1 MEDLFGE
8 FEYLFEQLT
17 SFEQLPGRKPYPWQA
32 QLYRDLMADQCP
44 THVQA
49 PTGAGKTS
57 LMAVWLIALC
67 QQAREGLA
75 TKLPR
80 RLVWVVNRRVVV
92 DQATAVAERL
102 AQKASEMPVLKELL
116 EKLGGGLPGPPM
128 AVSTLRGEFADNREW
143 SMNPARAAIIVGT
156 VDMVGSRLLFS
167 GYGDGRARRAHHA
180 GLLGQD
186 ALIVNDEA
194 HLSPAFAKL
203 LEQIPQVFQKK
214 LRPWRAMRLSATQQ
228 GSATKYPPDF
238 RQDCESSE
246 EFRKR
251 YEAVKRLE
259 VIGVADT
266 KTQESKMLELALEG
280 DDRRVVVFFREPGKA
295 SKFAAALV
303 KKDVKPEQVV
313 LLTGTQRGHE
323 RDLMARDGGGLARF
337 QGEGEER
344 MYLVAT
350 SAGEVGIDLSGTR
363 LVTSLDTAEH
373 LIQRFGRLNRFGEAE
388 EARAYVVYTPLKPGK
403 DEDLLKALDFLQQL
417 GGDAS
422 ARRLFEMD
430 EPIPFPAEPLMAP
443 LNGWQFGRWSFT
455 SVEKARGVLPE
466 VEPYL
471 HGQQEDLPRTTLAW
485 RWEVDFLTERTSVE
499 QAQEALRAH
508 ALRAREKLEVPT
520 REAREYLAELAE
532 RYGGDRKALVVDSRG
547 AVSSVK
553 LERLGE
559 ERQERDLRYATVV
572 LPAALCHL
580 ENGMLGSVKSE
591 PAIEADVADWDA
603 EGDADG
609 GRQRFLLRQEE
620 DDWLVLRPNGE
631 IAVRFDVNYLEWCNK
646 ENWRVKKF
654 VRLEDAEQLEE
665 TDQKPEM
672 LLFVEPKAAS
682 TKGIDIPLD
691 EHQTAVGEAA
701 GRMAR
706 AVGLELLADLYTAA
720 GQKHDLGKICERWK
734 QAMGI
739 PLGKDLA
746 KTRLAGNPR
755 ELGGYRHELGSLL
768 RVEAMEELGRH
779 LIATHHG
786 RGRGYFEP
794 KAFEPGDE
802 KRSRDEAEAQTRR
815 FQKLQCEYGHYELA
829 YLETLL
835 RAADWLISSNEAGEQ
850 TDHV

>member
-1 MEDLFGE
+1 MEALFGE
-8 FEYLFEQLT
+8 FEYFFDQLT
-17 SFEQLPGRKPYPWQA
+17 HRKAYPWQA

-49 PTGAGKTS
+49 PTGSGKTS

-67 QQAREGLA
+67 QQAREGPA

-92 DQATAVAERL
+92 DQATAVAEAL
-102 AQKASEMPVLKELL
+102 AKRANDIPALKELL
-116 EKLGGGLPGPPM
+116 EKLGGGLPGPPI

-194 HLSPAFAKL
+194 HLSPAFARL

-228 GSATKYPPDF
+228 GSATKYPSDF
-238 RQDCESSE
+238 QQDCENSE

-251 YEAVKRLE
+251 YEALKRLE
-259 VIGVADT
+259 VIAVADA
-266 KTQESKMLELALEG
+266 KAQESKMLELALEG
-280 DDRRVVVFFREPGKA
+280 DDRRVVVFFREPVKA
-295 SKFAAALV
+295 SKFAAALG

-323 RDLMARDGGGLARF
+323 RDLMAREGGGLARF
-337 QGEGEER
+337 QGDGEER

-388 EARAYVVYTPLKPGK
+388 QARAYVVYTPLKPGK
-403 DEDLLKALDFLQQL
+403 DEDLRKALEFLHQL

-422 ARRLFEMD
+422 ARRLFELE
-430 EPIPFPAEPLMAP
+430 EPIPFPAEPLMVP

-455 SVEKARGVLPE
+455 SVEKARGVIPE

-485 RWEVDFLTERTSVE
+485 RWEVDYLTERTSVE

-508 ALRAREKLEVPT
+508 GLKAREKLEVPT
-520 REAREYLAELAE
+520 REAREYLAALAS
-532 RYGGDRKALVVDSRG
+532 RHGGERKALVMDARG
-547 AVSSVK
+547 AASCRK
-553 LERLGE
+553 LGHLGE
-559 ERQERDLRYATVV
+559 ERHERDLRYATVV

-580 ENGMLGSVKSE
+580 ESGMLGNIQSE
-591 PAIEADVADWDA
+591 PAREADVADWAPEEDGA
-603 EGDADG
+603 G

-620 DDWLVLRPNGE
+620 DSWLALRPNGE
-631 IAVRFDVNYLEWCNK
+631 TAERFERSYLDWCSRK
-646 ENWRVKKF
+646 NWRVKKF
-654 VRLEDAEQLEE
+654 LRLEDVEQLEE
-665 TDQKPEM
+665 TEQKPEM

-682 TKGIDIPLD
+682 TKGLDIALD

-706 AVGLELLADLYTAA
+706 AVGLDLLADLYTAA
-720 GQKHDLGKICERWK
+720 GQTHDLGKLCERWK

-739 PLGKDLA
+739 PLEKDLA
-746 KTRLAGNPR
+746 KTRLMGNPR

-768 RVEAMEELGRH
+768 RLEAMEDLGRH

-786 RGRGYFEP
+786 RGRGFFEP
-794 KAFEPGDE
+794 KAFEPGEE
-802 KRSRDEAEAQTRR
+802 KRSREEAEAQTRR
-815 FQKLQCEYGHYELA
+815 FQQLQREYGYYELA

-835 RAADWLISSNEAGEQ
+835 RAADWLISNSEAGEQ
-850 TDHV
+850 TDHA

>member
-17 SFEQLPGRKPYPWQA
+17 HRKPYPWQA
-32 QLYRDLMADQCP
+32 QLYRDLMADQWP

-67 QQAREGLA
+67 QQAREGPA

-92 DQATAVAERL
+92 DQATTVAERL
-102 AQKASEMPVLKELL
+102 AQKASEMPELKELL

-194 HLSPAFAKL
+194 HLSPAFAEL

-238 RQDCESSE
+238 RQDCENSG

-266 KTQESKMLELALEG
+266 KAQESKMLELALEG

-323 RDLMARDGGGLARF
+323 RDQMAREGGGLARF
-337 QGEGEER
+337 QGIGEER

-455 SVEKARGVLPE
+455 SVEKARGVVPE

-591 PAIEADVADWDA
+591 PAIEADVADWSA
-603 EGDADG
+603 QVGDKPTETE
-609 GRQRFLLRQEE
+609 RQRFLLRQEE
-620 DDWLVLRPNGE
+620 EGWLVLRPNGGK
-631 IAVRFDVNYLEWCNK
+631 ADSFQGSYLRWCEEK
-646 ENWRVKKF
+646 GWRAEKYL
-654 VRLEDAEQLEE
+654 RLEEQEPDEEKDAA
-665 TDQKPEM
+665 PEA
-672 LLFVEPKAAS
+672 LLFLAPRPEPSRRVEIELEGHLK
-682 TKGIDIPLD
+682 D
-691 EHQTAVGEAA
+691 VGETA

-706 AVGLELLADLYTAA
+706 AVGLDEIAGLVEAA
-720 GQKHDLGKICERWK
+720 GRAHDLGKRCPRWK

-739 PLGKDLA
+739 SEDQDLA
-746 KTRLAGNPR
+746 KTRLTGNPR

-786 RGRGYFEP
+786 RGRGFFEP

-802 KRSRDEAEAQTRR
+802 KRSREEAEAQTRR